1 VVEAAGGI
9 AGSASQLRKILAAT
23 WCACGLAKPGYI
35 NDEAGRRYALCHIC
49 YGLGRWEQ
57 SQMVARLRVSQAMIQ
72 LISTVA
78 SIRYIFEIRPM
89 GT

>member
-1 VVEAAGGI
+1 VVPREALASFANLGGDLVRI
-9 AGSASQLRKILAAT
+9 
-23 WCACGLAKPGYI
+23 CGLAKPGYI

-57 SQMVARLRVSQAMIQ
+57 SQVVARLRVSQAMIQ